1 MDGMKS
7 QIKSMLQGIERYN
20 PENIKTLEHY
30 VDLQAREKGYDLSQK
45 YFIIVTKIFQSYLLQ
60 KYFQV
65 RPGGQPGPAEAVPV
79 QPDQQQHDGRG
90 PDPAQVSDQPS
101 SHRLCPL

>member
-30 VDLQAREKGYDLSQK
+30 VDLQAREKGYDL
-45 YFIIVTKIFQSYLLQ
+45 LQ
-60 KYFQV
+60 KYFNIV
-65 RPGGQPGPAEAVPV
+65 TENI
-79 QPDQQQHDGRG
+79 
-90 PDPAQVSDQPS
+90 
-101 SHRLCPL
+101 